1 MRNSIT
7 IILTLGILVVAPA
20 MAHSNVTEQAAPTA
34 SQDHAN
40 NTSALWDKIATLEVQ
55 IKDKVSKAERD
66 LKRHLVLAAL
76 HRYQNVI
83 PDIRTVI
90 GLLDTCY
97 ASAAT
102 LEEQTRALT
111 LLGREREEL
120 HKTRDLVKM
129 LRRVGSVR

>member
-7 IILTLGILVVAPA
+7 IIVTLGILVAAPA
-20 MAHSNVTEQAAPTA
+20 VAHSDVTEQAAPSA
-34 SQDHAN
+34 SQDN
-40 NTSALWDKIATLEVQ
+40 STNTSALWEKITALEVQ

-83 PDIRTVI
+83 PDIRSVI
-90 GLLDTCY
+90 ELLDTCY
-97 ASAAT
+97 ASAAN

-111 LLGREREEL
+111 HLGQERDEL